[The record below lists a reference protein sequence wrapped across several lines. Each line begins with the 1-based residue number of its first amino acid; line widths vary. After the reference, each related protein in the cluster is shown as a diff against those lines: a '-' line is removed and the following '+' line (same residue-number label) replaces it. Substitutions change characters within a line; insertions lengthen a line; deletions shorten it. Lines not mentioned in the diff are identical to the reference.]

1 VKDVRKEE
9 EWAMEEDEEGPP
21 AGEDEV
27 DLTVDANP
35 TEEAAEVE
43 AMIEEDRGT
52 IGTAAETT
60 ETGDQYRS
68 RKDKK

>member
-1 VKDVRKEE
+1 MKDVRNGE
-9 EWAMEEDEEGPP
+9 EWVMEEDEEDPP

-35 TEEAAEVE
+35 TEEAAEAE
-43 AMIEEDRGT
+43 AMIEEDLGM

-60 ETGDQYRS
+60 ETEDQYRS
-68 RKDKK
+68 RKDRK